1 MVVIIVA
8 LMLAFSISLAVGAI
22 YGNRTLAQGHWAK
35 QDIGAVLFR
44 TACGFATRT
53 LAQVNWAKDDVRYV
67 VLSALCEFPTR
78 TAPSGFWA
86 KRNLGQV
93 LLTGICGLAIRTSG
107 TTTAQTASAIVAT
120 SGANWCTRDL
130 QPGRWLVRNERIG
143 RKATG
148 SHRVVMARWA
158 GRRKFRPVA
167 KVKVGFCA
175 WCAEPSVPSR
185 RIRRE
190 RAGVRGFFLSKLAEK
205 RAEEKEETLAVEAAL
220 AAEAAKVEGRVLAR
234 AAAKAEVRTAWLAAR
249 AARRAQA
256 GRVGKLGALIGGEV
270 TLTVQS
276 WQRPAQATKVAM
288 GKRLRSRRSG
298 VPGLTKGQA
307 WLRWAAGAAMSSPD
321 IALQLEAELRRSV
334 RLEEQYGVELVGEDA
349 RGFQAHRIAVAKRQ
363 RNAEKA
369 ARLQAHQA
377 RQAARAA
384 ERATQDWIK
393 WQRDAVRMGLAS
405 PIVTKRPV
413 LGQGI
418 AAQAVVLPV
427 LAEYLGFGLG
437 TAIIGMLAAVAITA
451 FLKFITK
458 SKTNEAGECPELLA
472 QWETTEEAAEAE
484 AEAVRQDRNQL
495 LIEAELMARFQ
506 EEAPTNEQ
514 VARWEAECEEDR
526 LQYEAKQR
534 ELYEESDLC
543 FRLGEHDGCAR
554 YEEAKTLSCGVRIRW
569 AQAINSHDQW
579 YVEQEA
585 EVFSVAELPS
595 ALGCSLF
602 LGYDYPNLED
612 QRWEV
617 ERALEK
623 WIKQT
628 PAPADESK
636 HFTGDDELA
645 WSQAMFDQWM
655 HGCQAEEQ
663 AAAETAHLAL
673 GAGQSSLALILPV
686 LASFMGM
693 DLSHIVLG
701 LAVGTI
707 VTQFGSLFRT
717 VGLGQLYLFWKNGEV
732 PRNVSKAHRDTDV
745 KPGLLLSYWAEAPV
759 IGLNTARCVFEIK
772 EEHLSEL
779 TQVDSGRMRFCQ
791 SGPDMHWEFSLGEY
805 YVQDLISKD
814 QVTCHVSFE
823 TFLTAVK
830 VLEYLKVSRLDRDWL
845 DFDSDEYLFL
855 NELRE
860 ELGIDLF
867 EWREEDTLSDLRD
880 FCEWIKGLK
889 ASYFT
894 ESHKYDTVEEMKIK
908 GTEVPLCFFCMFSP
922 IHTCPSYHEEVF
934 MWRGDKDWGKYS
946 SYSFALPL
954 LAPVLGLDV
963 DPLLVVAM
971 VAMAWLISK
980 VSPSFG
986 GFALTLLAGATGY
999 VGATVTG
1006 QEADNLHEEGQ
1017 QGNQPHTDQEGL
1029 MVEEKEVA
1037 ADRITELLQTVK
1049 ADMEGCLR
1057 VQRTAEIQATLA
1069 VASATSMVRVL
1080 LGESLGMSM
1089 TYQRMF
1095 EWPRLTDDFV
1105 KQTYRAHIDSM
1116 TPDAMKARD
1125 LEVKLMDT
1133 YGISLFDLDE
1143 CDLDCYKHSLHHIHR
1158 TPGSAATIDMHDIV
1172 KRALESLK
1180 VHGDLRE
1187 VTIGELAKAWVTL
1200 NLIQTNFASEVMA
1213 LNPASKD
1220 GGILMVNPLSKTS
1233 FTSIRGIYAK
1243 QLRGKGPA
1251 PTSIPTDIFLLYR
1264 NISSEVSEVEYPGP
1278 KLMMGMELASM
1289 AYRVREFME
1298 ATKAAKAQKY
1308 ISQYFAPNLL
1318 GGRVIDFNH
1327 EHKLGEHSFT
1337 LKGISDAVLIVK
1349 PVSGESIFDAQTAKH
1364 LADDVYDGVVL
1375 VSRRLMALVL
1385 PSHMEEIRAGKLDG
1399 KVLIGRAY
1407 GFDFLIKGGFV
1418 IMPPQFMECTGK
1430 DMIAYGSKSEICS
1443 TWSKDRLTIILN
1455 SGVPKSDKGACTD
1468 TQTLINGFDL
1478 RDKEV
1483 KRIFTKI
1490 KDDAVEWLKG
1500 RLEDVRKG
1508 KIQMGELDSD
1518 ILDIMSTDTDEE
1530 ASEETVSEL
1539 KDSSRLKE
1547 ILGAMAKATGNGM
1560 ALPQVVAPTMN
1571 QMTNQAMD
1579 PGRTRLPLAMFMEN
1593 AKGLREY
1600 CKIAIS
1606 VYPQVH
1612 YGLMIRKIA
1621 EALNIELD
1629 DATKALLTGYEKPM
1643 SKKKLKELIEEHL
1656 TPYGLTYDANRNVY
1670 CNPADYKK
1678 IMERTGTPLV
1688 SFFRNPSTVTSG
1700 AWGQLVPMECVPVG
1714 CYWVNPTPEAFT
1726 WFFANQDG
1734 GDLDDRM
1741 VMVIGELAISCI
1753 LYHERKKKNLIA
1765 EKVTPFKE
1773 ENSIKAKV
1781 AREFIKSQ
1789 VGFMLR
1795 DDMDVSINADVTV
1808 TEEHEALVRELTGDD
1823 AADRILKN
1831 LSRFAKVDAGLYS
1844 FKEAMLKMRT
1854 AKDAFQSDRKVDYGS
1869 ALANVSS
1876 VIGSLELM
1884 KGATGTA
1891 ANVQMLMGA
1900 ITQGLVHFGE
1910 GIDLDQKVRF
1920 ISRAGQDELDKR
1932 LSEEEAAEL
1941 SKLTYRDLTFLV
1953 MSEMLSNVIDA
1964 DTQGQKVPE
1973 AAEVMEMIWS
1983 VSMYLGLAIFCEGRP
1998 EVIKAKT
2005 EGEMNFINFNMISLE
2020 RMKFHFP
2027 GWLMKRGI
2035 GSFAAPFAGQSH
2047 MLQAGESAL
2056 PKKVNPLHFAFE
2068 HTEVE
2073 GANSWVFEIF
2083 EDYMDQVLGIAHDE
2097 IMNTLNDGETPA
2109 WEALELSL
2117 QAHGEQVKEAAD
2129 KCSKLN
2135 KLRMDGI
2142 SFVHNMKL
2150 EPKRKRPALAA
2161 AEQAWLAK
2169 WNAEFPTQE
2178 GKLMFALWTLT
2189 KLVAAAAE
2197 KKSDATFT
2205 DRDSFVNQSRRSF
2218 GSISVKGLATHALYV
2233 GNLLDAEG
2241 QAVTNSQGLPEG
2253 PWLYTLAALNA
2264 MATSPAIATVNVF
2277 FSFAEEY
2284 KDLQTWHFGMVNGK
2298 PEFSMGNRPNTEAK
2312 TPMTTRDSFGSH
2324 KLDTEVY
2331 ASLHSEVT
2339 GKTLA
2344 EVLTSGV
2351 LSVDED
2357 QSSGKLGLSKNAN
2370 FLINKRYSGWR
2381 NTKEGKGQD
2390 IKVFIE
2396 ASKLQD
2402 YLVTGIEVVI
2412 DKKAA
2417 GAQYAHPSFNLK
2429 LQYTGPD
2436 RPLQGI
2442 DLSAFVESLRTEVTV
2457 YQGLC
2462 GPSDGREFQ
2471 YWAQDKEEAKKY
2483 GSQID
2488 SRKVNLSNFLIQRSK
2503 EGAVIYEELRSQHYA
2518 ETGKPFDLL
2527 NPGENSN
2534 AFFTRVKAAG
2544 YFGISFLG
2552 TDESRYVVTFDSDG
2566 DNRTED
2572 IDGYYRLPE
2581 KTVTLGVIGT
2591 AGRKERMTK
2600 EHFVFMVER
2609 TKKAIA
2615 AIKEATGAEAVRL
2628 VSGGAAWSDHVAV
2641 SLFIKGDVQAVSLH
2655 LGAQFETDG
2664 FTVKQAND
2672 AGDLL
2677 NKYHRQFSLAMTG
2690 GKSAGHS
2697 LSTIGNLVNQ
2707 YYQDPRDERIQFTF
2721 QNGEIKGLFDRNTL
2735 IAKDSDFLIAFT
2747 FGEKGPIG
2755 GTKDTYDKYLA
2766 MGKKNARHVSLV
2778 GVTNDTPPVP
2788 PTKVDVP
2795 VKSSRRFNYGQAVIA
2810 EDDNFKS
2817 KDFEFMSNMYPC
2829 SVVLDWNC
2837 LEICDDNNNVFFHE
2851 IPEQMEN
2858 VTFASSETLY
2868 QWIKCDILN
2877 REENTILPTDDGYTA
2892 KKKGRNFKASSPA
2905 ILKSWNDAKADIMEF
2920 ILESKFVSKANTM
2933 EGIELASKLYFATDA
2948 GRVCPVENNTW
2959 GDTFWGKC
2967 KGQGENHLGRAL
2979 QRISLHPTVALAA
2992 RYYVKNIL
3000 KKS

>member
-1 MVVIIVA
+1 
-8 LMLAFSISLAVGAI
+8 
-22 YGNRTLAQGHWAK
+22 
-35 QDIGAVLFR
+35 
-44 TACGFATRT
+44 
-53 LAQVNWAKDDVRYV
+53 
-67 VLSALCEFPTR
+67 
-78 TAPSGFWA
+78 
-86 KRNLGQV
+86 
-93 LLTGICGLAIRTSG
+93 
-107 TTTAQTASAIVAT
+107 
-120 SGANWCTRDL
+120 
-130 QPGRWLVRNERIG
+130 
-143 RKATG
+143 
-148 SHRVVMARWA
+148 
-158 GRRKFRPVA
+158 
-167 KVKVGFCA
+167 
-175 WCAEPSVPSR
+175 
-185 RIRRE
+185 
-190 RAGVRGFFLSKLAEK
+190 
-205 RAEEKEETLAVEAAL
+205 
-220 AAEAAKVEGRVLAR
+220 
-234 AAAKAEVRTAWLAAR
+234 
-249 AARRAQA
+249 
-256 GRVGKLGALIGGEV
+256 
-270 TLTVQS
+270 
-276 WQRPAQATKVAM
+276 
-288 GKRLRSRRSG
+288 
-298 VPGLTKGQA
+298 
-307 WLRWAAGAAMSSPD
+307 
-321 IALQLEAELRRSV
+321 
-334 RLEEQYGVELVGEDA
+334 
-349 RGFQAHRIAVAKRQ
+349 
-363 RNAEKA
+363 
-369 ARLQAHQA
+369 
-377 RQAARAA
+377 
-384 ERATQDWIK
+384 
-393 WQRDAVRMGLAS
+393 
-405 PIVTKRPV
+405 
-413 LGQGI
+413 
-418 AAQAVVLPV
+418 
-427 LAEYLGFGLG
+427 
-437 TAIIGMLAAVAITA
+437 
-451 FLKFITK
+451 
-458 SKTNEAGECPELLA
+458 
-472 QWETTEEAAEAE
+472 
-484 AEAVRQDRNQL
+484 
-495 LIEAELMARFQ
+495 
-506 EEAPTNEQ
+506 
-514 VARWEAECEEDR
+514 
-526 LQYEAKQR
+526 
-534 ELYEESDLC
+534 
-543 FRLGEHDGCAR
+543 
-554 YEEAKTLSCGVRIRW
+554 
-569 AQAINSHDQW
+569 
-579 YVEQEA
+579 
-585 EVFSVAELPS
+585 
-595 ALGCSLF
+595 
-602 LGYDYPNLED
+602 
-612 QRWEV
+612 
-617 ERALEK
+617 
-623 WIKQT
+623 
-628 PAPADESK
+628 
-636 HFTGDDELA
+636 
-645 WSQAMFDQWM
+645 
-655 HGCQAEEQ
+655 
-663 AAAETAHLAL
+663 
-673 GAGQSSLALILPV
+673 
-686 LASFMGM
+686 MGM

-830 VLEYLKVSRLDRDWL
+830 VLKYLKVSRLDRDWL

-1029 MVEEKEVA
+1029 MVEEKGVA

-1049 ADMEGCLR
+1049 PDMEGCLR

-1080 LGESLGMSM
+1080 LGDSLGMSM
-1089 TYQRMF
+1089 TSQRMF
-1095 EWPRLTDDFV
+1095 EWPRLTGDFV

-1125 LEVKLMDT
+1125 LEVKLMNA
-1133 YGISLFDLDE
+1133 YGISLFDLDG

-1213 LNPASKD
+1213 LNPASKY

-1243 QLRGKGPA
+1243 QVMGKGPA

-1264 NISSEVSEVEYPGP
+1264 NISSEVSEVEYHGH

-1318 GGRVIDFNH
+1318 GGRVIDFNR

-1490 KDDAVEWLKG
+1490 KDDAVEWLRG

-1678 IMERTGTPLV
+1678 ITERTGTPLV

-1753 LYHERKKKNLIA
+1753 LYHERKKKSLIA

-1808 TEEHEALVRELTGDD
+1808 TEEHKALVRELTGDD

-1998 EVIKAKT
+1998 EVIKAET
-2005 EGEMNFINFNMISLE
+2005 EGGMNFVSFNMVSLE

-2068 HTEVE
+2068 QTEVE

-2178 GKLMFALWTLT
+2178 GKLLFALWTLT

-2298 PEFSMGNRPNTEAK
+2298 PEFSMGNRPNAEAK

-2324 KLDTEVY
+2324 KLDAEVY

-2357 QSSGKLGLSKNAN
+2357 RSSGKLGLSKNAN

-2381 NTKEGKGQD
+2381 NTEEGKGQD

-2442 DLSAFVESLRTEVTV
+2442 DLSAFVESLKEVIEAEVIQVKPEVQIAPEPKATATAEVEVDSRDKATKLSRKEYTKQDVTLAMSSGPKVVSGLVRGTWAVCKVNGKWQVTHAASGFWVADVRTQGDGLAFINDLAEVAPELMNESDANAMALNSALMKIVKDQRLGLRDSVKVTRQV
-2457 YQGLC
+2457 KPAIKAEVVTPTQIPQDCKVLMYQGLC

-2471 YWAQDKEEAKKY
+2471 YWAENKEEAKKY

-2488 SRKVNLSNFLIQRSK
+2488 SREVNLSNFLIQRSE

-2544 YFGISFLG
+2544 YSGISFLG
-2552 TDESRYVVTFDSDG
+2552 TDESRYVVTFDGDG

-2572 IDGYYRLPE
+2572 IDGYHRLPE

-2615 AIKEATGAEAVRL
+2615 AIKQATGAEAVRL

-2641 SLFIKGDVQAVSLH
+2641 SLFMAGEVDAISLH
-2655 LGAQFETDG
+2655 LGAQLEG
-2664 FTVKQAND
+2664 NAFTVKQAND
-2672 AGDLL
+2672 AGDVM
-2677 NKYHRQFSLAMTG
+2677 NKYHRQFSLAMTDG
-2690 GKSAGHS
+2690 QDANWS
-2697 LSTIGNLVNQ
+2697 LEDIQGLSYI
-2707 YYQDPRDERIQFTF
+2707 YHQDPRDERIQFTF

-2766 MGKKNARHVSLV
+2766 MGKKNARHVSL
-2778 GVTNDTPPVP
+2778 N
-2788 PTKVDVP
+2788 
-2795 VKSSRRFNYGQAVIA
+2795 S
-2810 EDDNFKS
+2810 
-2817 KDFEFMSNMYPC
+2817 
-2829 SVVLDWNC
+2829 
-2837 LEICDDNNNVFFHE
+2837 
-2851 IPEQMEN
+2851 
-2858 VTFASSETLY
+2858 
-2868 QWIKCDILN
+2868 
-2877 REENTILPTDDGYTA
+2877 
-2892 KKKGRNFKASSPA
+2892 
-2905 ILKSWNDAKADIMEF
+2905 
-2920 ILESKFVSKANTM
+2920 
-2933 EGIELASKLYFATDA
+2933 
-2948 GRVCPVENNTW
+2948 
-2959 GDTFWGKC
+2959 
-2967 KGQGENHLGRAL
+2967 
-2979 QRISLHPTVALAA
+2979 
-2992 RYYVKNIL
+2992 
-3000 KKS
+3000 